1 MNEYSG
7 LIKVDVELIL
17 KPGDYIVVDNGLAID
32 VILKEEFL
40 KRQRHISEATG
51 ILDKLVEKT
60 RNDWM
65 DKK

>member
-17 KPGDYIVVDNGLAID
+17 KPGDYIVVNEGLAVD

-40 KRQRHISEATG
+40 KRQKRISEASK